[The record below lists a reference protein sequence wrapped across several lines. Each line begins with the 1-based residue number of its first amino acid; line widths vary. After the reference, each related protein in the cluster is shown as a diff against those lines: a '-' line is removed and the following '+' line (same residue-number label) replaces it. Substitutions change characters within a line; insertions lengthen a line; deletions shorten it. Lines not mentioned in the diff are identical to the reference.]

1 MAKFHVKDE
10 TIDELLKKLKEKE
23 EECRKLWILLGKLNP
38 KLKDEIIRG
47 KKTLDEAIKDP

>member
-1 MAKFHVKDE
+1 MKDE